1 MLNVS
6 EELKNL
12 YRLEYTNKELVLYFP
27 TINKTITNDGI
38 VMESMKLTE
47 SICEEE
53 ELTFGGCNSA
63 MFEISI
69 FNVTENL
76 QGQKMVVTQKVYT
89 EDGTSFLTMPL
100 GTYYVDT
107 LKKQTNGM
115 YTDLVSYD
123 RMKDTDTDVSAWY
136 NGLVFPIT
144 IKSMRES
151 LYTFLGLSYEVQT
164 LPLDNISISKTINPS
179 YLKARDVL
187 YAISEANAT
196 FGKITR
202 EDKIKHIGLGG
213 IGLYPSETLYP
224 SEDLFPSESTETQ
237 TNARLYDAW
246 YEDYIVE
253 SIDSI
258 SITYSD
264 GVVGVTV
271 GDTTNN
277 PYVINGNFIFYGMD
291 NATLTTVA
299 NLLLLSIKNKF
310 YRPAE
315 LTMVGLPYLEVG
327 DTIATINDETTI
339 ETFMFERV
347 LSGIQALSDNV
358 IAKGNAKRENNVDI
372 NTQIE
377 QLNGKTLKLTK
388 SVDGVSVELSDLAS
402 DTTEKFEIANG
413 QILLKVDSS
422 GKVVSVALGADADT
436 GSLLEIK
443 ADNIN
448 LEGLVSVNGNF
459 KVLLDG
465 SIEAVNA
472 KFSGTVTGTNIS
484 GSVFTSTYND
494 AGNILTLML
503 GANNAVGLECNITNG
518 GSNIVSTTYGYY
530 GMSGSRQRYSANYK
544 LDKMELTDSDTGRT
558 ILIKADDISNGGGI
572 TGLQETS
579 NGNPYLNAKAIGT
592 TQWVLDNFHKIG
604 STYTSSIL
612 WTDNGNNNCVFGGT
626 SLYGASTSW
635 VLANFE
641 QKACDER
648 LKEDIVDMKEITNVY
663 MAFQSKEWFPKEKTI
678 YRKKIH
684 QTLTA
689 QGVMKAFEENGLD
702 WTKYD
707 IIEEKKISDTDF
719 CGDIA
724 EYTDGE
730 NYFVIN
736 DKNLHAYHISFN
748 QSLYRKVQ
756 AQEETI
762 QSQAEKIDSL
772 QNRLDTLEELL
783 QAKGVI

>member
-6 EELKNL
+6 DELKNL
-12 YRLEYTNKELVLYFP
+12 YRLEYTRKELVLSFP
-27 TINKTITNDGI
+27 TISKTITNDGI

-63 MFEISI
+63 MFEVSI

-76 QGQKMVVTQKVYT
+76 QGQKMVVTQNVYT
-89 EDGTSFLTMPL
+89 EDGSSYLTMPL
-100 GTYYVDT
+100 GTYYVDS
-107 LKKQTNGM
+107 LKKQTNGL
-115 YTDLVSYD
+115 YTDLVAYD

-164 LPLDNISISKTINPS
+164 LPLDNISIAKTINPS

-224 SEDLFPSESTETQ
+224 SENLFPSESTETQ

-258 SITYSD
+258 SIVDAD

-277 PYVINGNFIFYGMD
+277 PYVIKGNFIFYGMD
-291 NATLTTVA
+291 NTTLTTVA
-299 NLLLLSIKNKF
+299 NLLLLSVKNKF
-310 YRPAE
+310 YRPSE
-315 LTMVGLPYLEVG
+315 LNMVGLPYLEVG

-358 IAKGNAKRENNVDI
+358 IAKGNATRENNVDV

-377 QLNGKTLKLTK
+377 QLNGKTLKIVK
-388 SVDGVSVELSDLAS
+388 SVDEVSVELSDLAS

-530 GMSGSRQRYSANYK
+530 GMSGSRQRYTANYK
-544 LDKMELTDSDTGRT
+544 LDKMELYDSNTGRT
-558 ILIKADDISNGGGI
+558 ILIKADDVSNGGGI

-579 NGNPYLNAKAIGT
+579 NGNPYLNAKAVGT
-592 TQWVLDNFHKIG
+592 TQWVLDNF
-604 STYTSSIL
+604 L
-612 WTDNGNNNCVFGGT
+612 RP
-626 SLYGASTSW
+626 SLASTSQIQHSLNSNTPPNIMFYGGSYNGATTAW
-635 VLANFE
+635 VLDNFE
-641 QKACDER
+641 LKASDER
-648 LKEDIVDMKEITNVY
+648 LKENITDMQDITNVY
-663 MAFQSKEWFPKEKTI
+663 MAFQSKEWTPKEKTV

-689 QGVMKAFEENGLD
+689 QGVMKAFSDNGLD

-707 IIEEKKISDTDF
+707 IIEEKNINDTDF
-719 CGDIA
+719 CGDIS
-724 EYTDGE
+724 EYTDGD

-736 DKNLHAYHISFN
+736 DENLHAYHISFN

-756 AQEETI
+756 EQEE
-762 QSQAEKIDSL
+762 KINSL
-772 QNRLDTLEELL
+772 QNELTELKELL
-783 QAKGVI
+783 KTKGVI

>member
-12 YRLEYTNKELVLYFP
+12 YRLEHTWKELILYFP

-76 QGQKMVVTQKVYT
+76 QGQKMVVSQNVYT
-89 EDGTSFLTMPL
+89 EDGTTYLTMPL

-107 LKKQTNGM
+107 LKKQTNGL
-115 YTDLVSYD
+115 YTDLVAYD
-123 RMKDTDTDVSAWY
+123 RMKDTDMDVSAWY

-164 LPLDNISISKTINPS
+164 LPLDNISINKTINPS

-213 IGLYPSETLYP
+213 IGLYPSETLYA
-224 SEDLFPSESTETQ
+224 SDTDLFPSESTETQ

-258 SITYSD
+258 SITDSD

-291 NATLTTVA
+291 NTTLTTVA
-299 NLLLLSIKNKF
+299 NLLLLSVKNKF
-310 YRPAE
+310 YRPAD

-327 DTIATINDETTI
+327 DTVATINDETTI

-388 SVDGVSVELSDLAS
+388 SVDGVSVELSDLS
-402 DTTEKFEIANG
+402 TDTSEKFAITNG
-413 QILLKVDSS
+413 QIVFKANAQ
-422 GKVVSVALGADADT
+422 GKIVQVALTSSAEDGSEFTVLAD
-436 GSLLEIK
+436 SIR
-443 ADNIN
+443 
-448 LEGLVSVNGNF
+448 LEGYTSINNAFSIDTSGNLIINSNQLTLDMNGNATF
-459 KVLLDG
+459 R
-465 SIEAVNA
+465 
-472 KFSGTVTGTNIS
+472 GTI
-484 GSVFTSTYND
+484 
-494 AGNILTLML
+494 
-503 GANNAVGLECNITNG
+503 NG
-518 GSNIVSTTYGYY
+518 GSINIGNSSAYLEVSTSGVLTYHNNIVGSNIYRTMGFGQVG
-530 GMSGSRQRYSANYK
+530 GMSNLGLYVDENFDGLNSESYMTPYEVVTKQVNGLNES
-544 LDKMELTDSDTGRT
+544 TD
-558 ILIKADDISNGGGI
+558 LY
-572 TGLQETS
+572 
-579 NGNPYLNAKAIGT
+579 NPYLNGKEMARA
-592 TQWVLDNFHKIG
+592 
-604 STYTSSIL
+604 YTSYVR
-612 WTDNGNNNCVFGGT
+612 WVDNGNNNCRFGGT

-648 LKEDIVDMKEITNVY
+648 LKEDIVDMKDITNVY

-719 CGDIA
+719 CGDIS
-724 EYTDGE
+724 EYTNGE

-756 AQEETI
+756 AQDEI
-762 QSQAEKIDSL
+762 IKSQEEKIDSL
-772 QNRLDTLEELL
+772 QNEVIELKAL
-783 QAKGVI
+783 LKSKGVI